1 MIAIPR
7 ILEGMGI
14 IREFVGTGIK
24 SQECAEDSQ
33 GLQEETQIEVV
44 TTVTSSLSSA
54 TVILDMANSNIIFY
68 CYRLVITYHNYDDEW
83 QPLYQDGEYFT
94 RREICFGRY
103 ADLNDLV
110 LDFIQDHCCQ
120 AEIDWVYRCLRRR
133 FPQAYR
139 EFQQTGRL
147 RIWRRY
153 QPNAPWAR
161 WWLQELRAHRHSSR
175 DR

>member
-1 MIAIPR
+1 
-7 ILEGMGI
+7 MGI

-44 TTVTSSLSSA
+44 TTVTPPLPI
-54 TVILDMANSNIIFY
+54 TIIILDMATSNLIY
-68 CYRLVITYHNYDDEW
+68 YRYRIAIYYHDEVDEGRPGYYDDDH
-83 QPLYQDGEYFT
+83 LYYI
-94 RREICFGRY
+94 RRVVSFGRY
-103 ADLNDLV
+103 ALQNDMV
-110 LDFIQDHCCQ
+110 LDFIQDHCHPD
-120 AEIDWVYRCLRRR
+120 EIDRIYQCLQMR

-139 EFQQTGRL
+139 EFQETRRL

-153 QPNAPWAR
+153 RPNAPWAR

-175 DR
+175 DH

>member
-1 MIAIPR
+1 
-7 ILEGMGI
+7 MGTSI
-14 IREFVGTGIK
+14 EP
-24 SQECAEDSQ
+24 QECTKDSQ

-44 TTVTSSLSSA
+44 TTVTPPLPI
-54 TVILDMANSNIIFY
+54 TIIILDMASSNIIFY
-68 CYRLVITYHNYDDEW
+68 RYRLVITYHNYDDEW

-153 QPNAPWAR
+153 RPNAPWAR

-175 DR
+175 DH